1 MLLTCQGR
9 VSSTRMM
16 MIVGTEAVEGTNY
29 ADSIKE
35 CYEQSVRWQWGAM
48 DVGYLMVQVCVFL
61 MCC

>member
-1 MLLTCQGR
+1 
-9 VSSTRMM
+9 

>member
-1 MLLTCQGR
+1 
-9 VSSTRMM
+9 MM
-16 MIVGTEAVEGTNY
+16 MIVGTEAVEGANY

-48 DVGYLMVQVCVFL
+48 DVGYLMVQVYVFL

>member
-1 MLLTCQGR
+1 
-9 VSSTRMM
+9 MM
-16 MIVGTEAVEGTNY
+16 MIVGTEAVEGAHY

-35 CYEQSVRWQWGAM
+35 CYEQSVRWQWGAI